1 MKIKKTKDTGNKKYP
16 KKVTMSN
23 RIVLRIPQQ
32 RQFGAFALAHGCSL
46 AAIDIALQVIGMKKN
61 PDEVYTWCKNH
72 LPGYTGSKVT
82 IMGCKRAI
90 NQISGKNQAKY
101 MVITGTKKN
110 RKKAIRKIKECLR
123 QDGIVLVESDNP
135 IHTDVLIA
143 KRKGGVWDATN
154 GTLKKTT
161 IPKMVKG
168 AIKRKTSKARQTNWY
183 SGRDGD
189 CGIVLLYPGKEG

>member
-16 KKVTMSN
+16 KKVTMSGGL
-23 RIVLRIPQQ
+23 VLRIPQQ

-46 AAIDIALQVIGMKKN
+46 AAIDIALQVIGIRKN
-61 PDEVYTWCKNH
+61 PDEIYSWCKKH
-72 LPGYTGSKVT
+72 LPGYTGSKVA

-90 NQISGKNQAKY
+90 NQISGKNKAKH

-123 QDGIVLVESDNP
+123 QDGIALVESDNP

>member
-16 KKVTMSN
+16 KKVTMSGGL
-23 RIVLRIPQQ
+23 VLRIPQQ
-32 RQFGAFALAHGCSL
+32 KQFGTFALAHGCSL
-46 AAIDIALQVIGMKKN
+46 AAIDISLQVIGVRKD
-61 PDEVYTWCKNH
+61 PDEVYSWCKKH

-90 NQISGKNQAKY
+90 NRISGKNQAKY

-123 QDGIVLVESDNP
+123 QDGIVLVESDDP

-154 GTLKKTT
+154 GVLKKTT

-168 AIKRKTSKARQTNWY
+168 AIRRKTSKAKQTNWY